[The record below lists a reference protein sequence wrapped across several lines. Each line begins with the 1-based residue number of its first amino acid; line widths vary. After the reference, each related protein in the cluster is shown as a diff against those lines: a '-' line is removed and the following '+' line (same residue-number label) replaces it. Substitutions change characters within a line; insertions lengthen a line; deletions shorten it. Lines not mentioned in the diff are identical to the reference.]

1 MCYTY
6 TKIVL
11 KADKERIMKKLGGR
25 KIALIASI
33 AILVVSLVVTLCD
46 ALVPLNI
53 WVHPILTFLFCAF
66 VGFGA
71 MLLACAFIKHSPF
84 YFFLSAGLL
93 GLALFYAVINYT
105 EWWIA
110 LIALFVT
117 WGVFACLSFLVNGN
131 KTEDIALN
139 KSENYKNYEQRRAE
153 KQAAEAKEEEN
164 PKELPKIKSFK

>member
-1 MCYTY
+1 MQ
-6 TKIVL
+6 
-11 KADKERIMKKLGGR
+11 KLGGR
-25 KIALIASI
+25 KISLIASI
-33 AILVVSLVVTLCD
+33 AILVVSLIITLCD
-46 ALVPLNI
+46 ALVPLDI

-66 VGFGA
+66 VGFGV
-71 MLLACAFIKHSPF
+71 LLIVCAFIKHSPF
-84 YFFLSAGLL
+84 YFFLSAAFL

-131 KTEDIALN
+131 KTEDIVLN

-153 KQAAEAKEEEN
+153 KQAAEASEEAN